1 MQEQWS
7 YGTGLLKEGNEVEIA
22 MQAVDGYY
30 PATAGITLTADVV
43 DYALYT
49 MQPFVGAPGLELYT
63 DEGLV
68 ATYVFD
74 ATANGYSATV
84 VEDLG
89 ASAVRIIVRQVLRQA
104 EPRHARDK

>member
-49 MQPFVGAPGLELYT
+49 MQPFVGAPSLELYT

-68 ATYVFD
+68 ATYRLRCDGERVL
-74 ATANGYSATV
+74 GYGRGGSGRFRRAYLA
-84 VEDLG
+84 DLG
-89 ASAVRIIVRQVLRQA
+89 
-104 EPRHARDK
+104 